1 MEEVSGIVG
10 GGGHQVSSGSAS
22 SGRNWASFFG
32 EGVCGVRRG
41 ALRLLIVWDRCGE
54 KKGSTLWV

>member
-10 GGGHQVSSGSAS
+10 GGGHQVGLL
-22 SGRNWASFFG
+22 GPELASFFG
-32 EGVCGVRRG
+32 KGVCRVRRG

-54 KKGSTLWV
+54 KKGFTLWV

>member
-1 MEEVSGIVG
+1 MG
-10 GGGHQVSSGSAS
+10 GWKRSVVLLGVAGTRSAF

-32 EGVCGVRRG
+32 EGVCRVRRG

-54 KKGSTLWV
+54 KKGFTLWV